1 MAPSFTQTKKLADAG
16 NAEAQYSLG
25 KMCATGKGAPQDFA
39 EAAKWFRKAAEQ
51 GHADAQASLS
61 SAYDSGLGVPKDE
74 DEAMKWFRKAA
85 ERGHAGSQ
93 VKLGF
98 AYMNGKGVP
107 KDEVEAYAWF
117 NISVISLSPEALMFN
132 SRDVRKEVKL
142 TPEEKARAQKR
153 STELFNEIEARKKA
167 AGK

>member
-1 MAPSFTQTKKLADAG
+1 MAPSFTQKKKLAEAG
-16 NAEAQYSLG
+16 DAEAQYSLG
-25 KMCATGKGAPQDFA
+25 KMCAEGEGAPQDFA

-51 GHADAQASLS
+51 GHADAQAGLG
-61 SAYDSGLGVPKDE
+61 SAYHRGLGVPEDE

-85 ERGHAGSQ
+85 ERGHADSQ

-107 KDEVEAYAWF
+107 KDDVEASAWF
-117 NISVISLSPEALMFN
+117 NISVIALSPGARMFS

-142 TPEEKARAQKR
+142 TPEETARAQKR